1 MIKHTRLITTA
12 SVNPYHNLA
21 LEELLMESNPPECC
35 TLYLWQNRQ
44 TVVIGQNQNAWQE
57 CRVKELEED
66 GGHLARRL
74 SGGGAVFHDL
84 GNLNFTFLV
93 PRADYDVAR
102 QTQVIEEAAASFGLT
117 VERSGRNDILVEGRK
132 FSGNAF
138 YKKGQ
143 NAYHHGTILIDV
155 DMGALGRYLNVQPDK
170 LQSKGVRSV
179 RSRVTNVAEH
189 LPDRVTLPEF
199 RRILLENILRE
210 NQGEEY
216 PLTPDD
222 LAAVEKLR
230 AERYATWEWN
240 YG

>member
-1 MIKHTRLITTA
+1 M
-12 SVNPYHNLA
+12 
-21 LEELLMESNPPECC
+21 
-35 TLYLWQNRQ
+35 
-44 TVVIGQNQNAWQE
+44 
-57 CRVKELEED
+57 
-66 GGHLARRL
+66 
-74 SGGGAVFHDL
+74 FHDL

-155 DMGALGRYLNVQPDK
+155 DMSAMGRYLNVQPDK

-179 RSRVTNVAEH
+179 RSRVAN
-189 LPDRVTLPEF
+189 
-199 RRILLENILRE
+199 LRE
-210 NQGEEY
+210 FSQDITVEAMKQRLE
-216 PLTPDD
+216 
-222 LAAVEKLR
+222 AAFEKVYGGPVEKLR
-230 AERYATWEWN
+230 EEDLDQRPWRPWRKNMLPSSGGWGKRSPLTRRSPAGSPGVE
-240 YG
+240 